1 MRIKLTLQWSE
12 SAGRVAPE
20 GCVSRTLL
28 KNIVLW
34 GGSPPRSAGV
44 PNLFGVS
51 PQRDQFADQNA
62 PNELGSPTENA
73 FFNRIIEAKRFGETR
88 SLGFDTLF
96 ATLRSTQPAVA
107 GPNLMRMGRDAPW

>member
-1 MRIKLTLQWSE
+1 MTLS
-12 SAGRVAPE
+12 
-20 GCVSRTLL
+20 

-34 GGSPPRSAGV
+34 DGSPPRSAGV

-73 FFNRIIEAKRFGETR
+73 FFNRI
-88 SLGFDTLF
+88 FDTLLHF
-96 ATLRSTQPAVA
+96 VPKLLNRRSLVATQPA
-107 GPNLMRMGRDAPW
+107 DARW

>member
-1 MRIKLTLQWSE
+1 MR
-12 SAGRVAPE
+12 AGLPTTRLA
-20 GCVSRTLL
+20 SMTLL

-34 GGSPPRSAGV
+34 DGSPPRSAGV

-73 FFNRIIEAKRFGETR
+73 FFNRILDTSLVSIRLRLLNTSR
-88 SLGFDTLF
+88 SYSAGAGFVPPRLF
-96 ATLRSTQPAVA
+96 EKIRQ
-107 GPNLMRMGRDAPW
+107 R